1 MDQTS
6 PLSNIRSANS
16 ITELLSYAELPS
28 LSETFDEAIN
38 ESSDATPHNDAES
51 MAMAVLEGIEKL
63 YPNKPIKTAPEEAQ
77 AKALQSYLTGAY
89 CTAWNRHYKDAYKDK
104 VQRLLEAIQ
113 KRLINYTKRQ
123 LIKDPETSLICR
135 YLVASLYYPGCNQ
148 GKLLSIVNER
158 GYLLKETH
166 DNGGVSFFIRGLAA
180 KVGDNTFS
188 IDRRGREHR
197 QYLTVT
203 VPQAFPVYTNGET
216 YTMSSHDFIK
226 SVPELDSAYYHITS
240 FGDRKGCARHFPV
253 QWHKVPDLLRKLSC
267 Y

>member
-1 MDQTS
+1 MVQTT
-6 PLSNIRSANS
+6 LLNHIRSAKS
-16 ITELLSYAELPS
+16 ISQLLSYAELPS
-28 LSETFDEAIN
+28 FKDTLEEATSGKAVP
-38 ESSDATPHNDAES
+38 EDAES
-51 MAMAVLEGIEKL
+51 KAMAVLDGIEKL
-63 YPNKPIKTAPEEAQ
+63 YSDKPIKSAAEEKQ
-77 AKALQSYLTGAY
+77 AKALQSYLTSAY
-89 CTAWNRHYKDAYKDK
+89 YTAWSRQLGNGYKDRL
-104 VQRLLEAIQ
+104 QSLLEPLQ
-113 KRLINYTKRQ
+113 KRLISYTKRQ
-123 LIKDPETSLICR
+123 LIKDPEISLMCR
-135 YLVASLYYPGCNQ
+135 YLVASSYYPGCNQ
-148 GKLLSIVNER
+148 GKLLSLVNDR
-158 GYLLKETH
+158 GYLLKKTH
-166 DNGGVSFFIRGLAA
+166 DNGAVSFFIRGLAA